1 MTVTRLAAA
10 LDLDVYDVGICLPC
24 LSFVAFPLDDG
35 DEQETA
41 RAVAEFAPILWDE
54 GLALPLRAALERAQG
69 RGLPGAAGA
78 IEDVELHG
86 SGALIVAAVVRRL
99 AADLTRRT
107 REVKLSIDRTELRC
121 NTV

>member
-1 MTVTRLAAA
+1 MTVAQLAEA

-24 LSFVAFPLDDG
+24 LSFVAFPLDAG

-41 RAVAEFAPILWDE
+41 RAVTEFAPILWDE
-54 GLALPLRAALERAQG
+54 GLALPLRAALERSRG
-69 RGLPGAAGA
+69 RGVPGADVA

-99 AADLTRRT
+99 AADLTRR
-107 REVKLSIDRTELRC
+107 KLSVDRTELRC
-121 NTV
+121 NTK